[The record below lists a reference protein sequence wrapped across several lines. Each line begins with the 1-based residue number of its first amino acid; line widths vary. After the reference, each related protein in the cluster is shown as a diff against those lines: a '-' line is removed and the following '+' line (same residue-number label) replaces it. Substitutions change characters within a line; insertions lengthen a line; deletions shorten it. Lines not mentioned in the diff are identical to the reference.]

1 MFGALAKIKQK
12 WICLVVFMSVMCRLF
27 QDLCKLNNEWSCLT
41 VIYVLPTRSVHA
53 LGPFGKSTL
62 LHYKP
67 ELCQLFNQK
76 TQAAR
81 LPILSASFGGN
92 GSTHWFGQ
100 VITNSPQHH
109 LQSPC
114 RAMKVLWLVLLCV
127 VAASCK
133 RGGRG
138 RRGPRECGAGGP
150 QPTCSDGQPPI
161 SPCADGG
168 RPR

>member
-1 MFGALAKIKQK
+1 MG
-12 WICLVVFMSVMCRLF
+12 
-27 QDLCKLNNEWSCLT
+27 
-41 VIYVLPTRSVHA
+41 
-53 LGPFGKSTL
+53 
-62 LHYKP
+62 
-67 ELCQLFNQK
+67 NQK

-114 RAMKVLWLVLLCV
+114 RAMKLLLLVLLCV
-127 VAASCK
+127 MAASCK

-150 QPTCSDGQPPI
+150 QPTCSERRGRGRGGDRRGR
-161 SPCADGG
+161 GG
-168 RPR
+168 RWTCSDGEPTKCPRENVICCDGSSPLLDRNRDTPPCTDGSRPKCSQDHCSWNNPVSRNNYIAFICCLNM

>member
-1 MFGALAKIKQK
+1 MG
-12 WICLVVFMSVMCRLF
+12 
-27 QDLCKLNNEWSCLT
+27 
-41 VIYVLPTRSVHA
+41 
-53 LGPFGKSTL
+53 
-62 LHYKP
+62 
-67 ELCQLFNQK
+67 NQK

-114 RAMKVLWLVLLCV
+114 RAMKVLLLVLLCV
-127 VAASCK
+127 MAASCK

-150 QPTCSDGQPPI
+150 ALMGSNPLAPM
-161 SPCADGG
+161 G
-168 RPR
+168 RPRGSLAAMVEKPGPALMAVNQQSAQERMCKFQQLDLSLSSGFL